1 MPQCR
6 IGDPS
11 VPFDTGASF
20 AMTSR
25 NRPLSPHLQI
35 YRLPLLALMSITH
48 RATGV
53 ALALG
58 LVLLAWWLGAA
69 AYGPDAFA
77 AAQSFMG
84 SPLGYL
90 ILFGF
95 SVALFY
101 HLCNGIRHLLWDT
114 GWGYEI
120 PQAYG
125 SGRVVLIAT
134 AVLTVVAWIA
144 GLA

>member
-1 MPQCR
+1 
-6 IGDPS
+6 
-11 VPFDTGASF
+11 
-20 AMTSR
+20 MTTR

-35 YRLPLLALMSITH
+35 YRLPMLALMSITH

-53 ALALG
+53 ALAMGLMLLG
-58 LVLLAWWLGAA
+58 WWLGAA
-69 AYGPDAFA
+69 AYGPNAFA
-77 AAQSFMG
+77 VVQGFMG
-84 SPLGYL
+84 SILGYL

-95 SVALFY
+95 TVSLFY

-125 SGRVVLIAT
+125 SGRVVLGAT